1 MPKFEPDE
9 KSPMSKRASEKNSVQ
24 QVDVEP
30 LNQYVC
36 ERVKYLR
43 KKKGLDA
50 RTAGLAQW
58 RESFDAQS
66 G

>member
-1 MPKFEPDE
+1 MPKFESDE

-36 ERVKYLR
+36 ERVKFLR
-43 KKKGLDA
+43 KKKGWTLEQ
-50 RTAGLAQW
+50 LA
-58 RESFDAQS
+58 SLS
-66 G
+66 GVSR